1 MALVNKDAAILVKDS
16 EASAS
21 LMKEAIDLVS
31 NNSKQVTL
39 RNNINKMAFHNSANV
54 IAREVLK
61 LANYSV

>member
-1 MALVNKDAAILVKDS
+1 VSKDAAILVRDN
-16 EASAS
+16 EAGVN
-21 LMKEAIDLVS
+21 LIKEAIGLIS

-39 RNNINKMAFHNSANV
+39 RNNINKMAFHNSANI